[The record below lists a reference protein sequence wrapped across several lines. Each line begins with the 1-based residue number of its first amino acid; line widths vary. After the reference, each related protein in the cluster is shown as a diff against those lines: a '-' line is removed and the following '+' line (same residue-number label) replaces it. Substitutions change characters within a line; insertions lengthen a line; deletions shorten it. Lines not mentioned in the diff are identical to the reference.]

1 MMPTRLTTWL
11 GAGLLL
17 LPGLALAQ
25 GSPCENRSNNTTEK
39 LTECVTLE
47 GVRAHQ
53 AALQAIADA
62 NNGHR
67 VAGSAGEA
75 ATADYVAAQLEAAG
89 YAVTRQSFQFQTFF
103 INRPTLL
110 EQVAPGPVGPLENS
124 VLSYSGNGDVTASV
138 TALAAPPADG
148 TPGCEAADFAGF
160 PAGNIALIRRGSCT
174 FAIKAT
180 NAFNAGASGV
190 VIYNNAPGTL
200 NGTLGN
206 TFALDI
212 PVTAVTAAVGE
223 QLAATPGL
231 LLRLRVD
238 AVRGLATSQNVIA
251 ESALGDPA
259 NVVMA
264 GASFDSVNAG
274 PGINFNGSGTAVLLE
289 TAIQMARVEP
299 VNKLRFAFWGASR
312 SGLTGSWFYVSNLAL
327 GDRAK
332 IALYLNFDGVGSPNH
347 VYFVYDGDDSD
358 GVGAGPGPAG
368 SAAIEQGFLA
378 YYTAMGV
385 PTQGTDLSGR
395 SDYGPFIVVDIPA
408 GGIFTGAEGIKTPAE
423 AATWGGTAGQQYDPC
438 FQLACDTFDNV
449 NLAAL
454 DFNADATAYATLRYA
469 MSTFDVNGV
478 VGKGNAGKIRKVK
491 MPKTT
496 STLAVR

>member
-1 MMPTRLTTWL
+1 MSITWA

-17 LPGLALAQ
+17 LPALALAQ
-25 GSPCENRSNNTTEK
+25 GTPCGGRSNNTTEK

-67 VAGSAGEA
+67 VAGSSGEA
-75 ATADYVAAQLEAAG
+75 DTADYVAGQLQAAG
-89 YAVTRQSFQFQTFF
+89 YAVTRQSFQFQTFYT
-103 INRPTLL
+103 NQPTLL

-124 VLSYSGNGDVTASV
+124 VLSYSGSGDVTAPV
-138 TALAAPPADG
+138 TALAAPPTDG

-160 PAGNIALIRRGSCT
+160 PAGNIALIRRGVCT

-190 VIYNNAPGTL
+190 VIYNNSSGVIS
-200 NGTLGN
+200 GTLGN
-206 TFALDI
+206 GFTLNI
-212 PVTAVTAAVGE
+212 PVTAVTQAVGE

-231 LLRLRVD
+231 QLRLRVD
-238 AVRGLATSQNVIA
+238 AFRGIATSQNVIA
-251 ESALGDPA
+251 ESALGDPD

-312 SGLTGSWFYVSNLAL
+312 AGRVGSTNYVTSLAATDL
-327 GDRAK
+327 AK
-332 IALYLNFDGVGSPNH
+332 IALYLDFWGVGSPNH

-358 GVGAGPGPAG
+358 GVGAPAGPAG
-368 SAAIEQGFLA
+368 TAAIEQGFLA
-378 YYTAMGV
+378 YYDAMGV
-385 PTQGTDLSGR
+385 PVKGADLTGL
-395 SDYGPFIVVDIPA
+395 SDYGTFYILGIPT
-408 GGIFTGAEGIKTPAE
+408 GGIFTGAQDIKTPAE
-423 AATWGGTAGQQYDPC
+423 AAIWGGTAGQQYDPC
-438 FQLACDTFDNV
+438 FQLACDTFSNV

-454 DFNADATAYATLRYA
+454 DFNADVTAYATLRYA
-469 MSTFDVNGV
+469 MSTVDVNGV
-478 VGKGNAGKIRKVK
+478 EGKGNAGKIRKVK